1 MNFDDDDFD
10 FDDLSEEEKRE
21 IENEMQ
27 EKENK
32 TKNHPLFKK
41 AKDICS
47 LVMAIVESLPEE
59 GKDMY
64 ESTLLESAYILA
76 PKLAGAIGS
85 ESWLICMSNAALIR
99 YHGDYLL
106 SSTSGLKYFTNAEK
120 DYVALMRKEM
130 LEFQQLFKEWVIEF
144 NKLEREEYEDEW
156 GLFLRQ

>member
-27 EKENK
+27 EMENK

-41 AKDICS
+41 ASEICT
-47 LVMAIVESLPEE
+47 LVTAIVESLPEE
-59 GKDMY
+59 GKEMY
-64 ESTLLESAYILA
+64 ESTMMESAYILA
-76 PKLAGAIGS
+76 PKLAGAMGS
-85 ESWLICMSNAALIR
+85 DSWLICMSNASIIR
-99 YHGDYLL
+99 YHADYLL
-106 SSTSGLKYFTNAEK
+106 ASTSGLKYFTNAEA

-130 LEFQQLFKEWVIEF
+130 HDFQVLFKEWVQEF

-156 GLFLRQ
+156 GLFIR

>member
-1 MNFDDDDFD
+1 
-10 FDDLSEEEKRE
+10 
-21 IENEMQ
+21 
-27 EKENK
+27 
-32 TKNHPLFKK
+32 
-41 AKDICS
+41 
-47 LVMAIVESLPEE
+47 MAIVESLPEE